1 MAVTHLAFIAFLIAG
16 GPLARRMPR
25 LMKWHL
31 GAIGVTV
38 AINLARADCPLT
50 VWEKHFLTRAGREP
64 YESGFISHYLVEPIY
79 PAGIDGRV
87 NLMILAAW
95 MVPTAFAYRG
105 FLRSRPARL
114 SR

>member
-1 MAVTHLAFIAFLIAG
+1 MVVTHLAFIVFLVAG
-16 GPLARRMPR
+16 GLLACRMPR

-31 GAIGVTV
+31 GAIGVTIV
-38 AINLARADCPLT
+38 INLTGSDCPLT
-50 VWEKHFLTRAGREP
+50 VWEKHFLAQAGREP
-64 YESGFISHYLVEPIY
+64 YESGFVSHYLVEPVF

-95 MVPTAFAYRG
+95 MVPTAFAYRR